1 MLQPQWL
8 ADLSAER
15 RSRLS
20 DDGTVGESGG

>member
-15 RSRLS
+15 RARLEGK
-20 DDGTVGESGG
+20 DDR